1 VLAWHIRVK
10 LVEKFDKIL
19 GRINNAIALP
29 WWAILIAVVL
39 IAGSVWV
46 VRKVRRGTKFK
57 LFK

>member
-1 VLAWHIRVK
+1 M
-10 LVEKFDKIL
+10 EEFDKFL

-39 IAGSVWV
+39 IAGAVWV
-46 VRKVRRGTKFK
+46 VRKVRRGKKHK

>member
-1 VLAWHIRVK
+1 M
-10 LVEKFDKIL
+10 EKFDKIL
-19 GRINNAIALP
+19 GRINDAIALP